1 MATTNTRQVSAVRR
15 LHRRRI
21 SRATRAIAVLAV
33 AATGIFAV
41 AAAQSTRHASA
52 GTSGGTTGSVDDQG
66 AVEPGDDGTG
76 FRTLTPSQS
85 SPSQSFGPPVARSG
99 GS

>member
-1 MATTNTRQVSAVRR
+1 MATTNTRQVSALRR
-15 LHRRRI
+15 LHERRI

-33 AATGIFAV
+33 AATAV
-41 AAAQSTRHASA
+41 FAAAAAHATRHASA
-52 GTSGGTTGSVDDQG
+52 ATTGGTSGSVDDQG
-66 AVEPGDDGTG
+66 GAQSGDDGTG
-76 FRTLTPSQS
+76 SWALTPSQS